1 MTTTTNK
8 KYILKDNQSQ
18 HIYIDGIDDYE
29 LEFDKF
35 VVFDK
40 DNINY
45 LPIKKSSKKTTGK
58 KVDDYKKFNASW
70 RLFNVDTIGKLEF
83 DLINEDLD
91 DKNKRAELVEEINN
105 YYAEQ
110 GGYNECLIHQHLYLV
125 LEMVVN
131 MVGKDDY
138 DYDDVV
144 EHFNES
150 KNAYI
155 KLSNLKAN
163 QKKTRTKKPPPPPT
177 EYEFRDGKMSLT
189 KKQVAHLK
197 KKGCIEEDFED
208 FKIAKINKKLKDFDE
223 NKGSNSGGNK
233 DRNIDFVDT
242 HADTGWSMC
251 PYLYYWEEA
260 TDLSGNMYWTDEG
273 SFKGKSYKPSW
284 AEVIK
289 YRDDVKDIKK
299 TLLKDGGGGNKN
311 WNGATSRLGN
321 NKDAN
326 CRRLKAFKEAKVLI
340 EYGET
345 IPRKSVKAWG
355 NANTLE
361 DLIVNYKL
369 DRDDLYAKEAK

>member
-1 MTTTTNK
+1 MEIKDKEIKDNK
-8 KYILKDNQSQ
+8 KKGKQLKKEKKDMKMKYLDLKKKRDNKKK
-18 HIYIDGIDDYE
+18 E
-29 LEFDKF
+29 L
-35 VVFDK
+35 
-40 DNINY
+40 
-45 LPIKKSSKKTTGK
+45 
-58 KVDDYKKFNASW
+58 
-70 RLFNVDTIGKLEF
+70 
-83 DLINEDLD
+83 
-91 DKNKRAELVEEINN
+91 LVEDINN
-105 YYAEQ
+105 YY
-110 GGYNECLIHQHLYLV
+110 YKVKSKYSKLFKV
-125 LEMVVN
+125 LEAIKNRVDRDDWDYYDILEEFY
-131 MVGKDDY
+131 GLKD
-138 DYDDVV
+138 
-144 EHFNES
+144 
-150 KNAYI
+150 AYI
-155 KLSNLKAN
+155 TLNNLKVN
-163 QKKTRTKKPPPPPT
+163 QKKVKTKKPQPT
-177 EYEFRDGKMSLT
+177 KEYVFRDGKMALT

-208 FKIAKINKKLKDFDE
+208 FKIAKINKKLKDFNE

-233 DRNIDFVDT
+233 DRDLDFVDT

-299 TLLKDGGGGNKN
+299 TLLKGGGGGNKN

-321 NKDAN
+321 NKDVN

-345 IPRKSVKAWG
+345 IPRKSIKAWG
-355 NANTLE
+355 NADTLE

-369 DRDDLYAKEAK
+369 DRDDLLDKRKGHPLIEAVQLL